1 MLVGRTGANELKAGL
16 ALLIA
21 RSSNKTLSQNREDPN
36 VFLDWRRQ
44 SDAGEFGLS
53 AKYDEVATRIAEID
67 NTGPGFADSTRASRT
82 MSGSWSKAL
91 SERSTL
97 SADGSYEGVSY
108 KGGTYIDYSTR
119 SGDMMFSYAWSERS
133 TPFVKISYAD
143 YEPAGG
149 NLLSRFA
156 NVINATLGWNWKVS
170 DYLEGTLQAV
180 ESKVSD
186 AKVGTQGMASVQYTG
201 QRTGLVLNAGRQ
213 FSPSGLGGFVTV
225 DQAKGSWSYALN
237 ERSKTG
243 IDLGWQ
249 NNHFVTDIINRTTGA
264 WLQHDLNSFW
274 GARTYYLHRIIEQG
288 GVGGASS
295 NILGIALVYTH
306 PDF

>member
-186 AKVGTQGMASVQYTG
+186 AKMGTQGMASVQYTG

-213 FSPSGLGGFVTV
+213 VSPSGLGGFVTV